1 MMTACIIMHNMVV
14 KGEGDQVANVDFID
28 AGVPNNLF
36 IDVPKDCNEWMH
48 NHLNITR
55 RETYTIL

>member
-1 MMTACIIMHNMVV
+1 MHNMVV